1 MRNSISLQR
10 TIISTG
16 GSNYVIES
24 TVILSLLI
32 VLLING
38 IAYLI
43 AYCLQT
49 DKLTDLTYS
58 LTFITLAV
66 FFMSRNITDISILI
80 ASLPIIWG
88 IRLGSYLFYR
98 ILLKGKD
105 YRFDSMRRVWWRF
118 GGFWMIQALSIWVI
132 SLPYVLALD
141 SSIHLVQD
149 RELSITSLIGIAIF
163 SIGFITESIADF
175 QKFRFKRQ
183 PENKGNFI
191 SSGLYSFV
199 RFPNYTGEIMVW
211 IGIFI
216 TCWPYLEGW
225 ALLSI
230 VSPIWIIILLNKISG
245 IPYLAVSQNERYGE
259 LLSYKEYVR
268 STKKLVPLFY

>member
-1 MRNSISLQR
+1 M
-10 TIISTG
+10 
-16 GSNYVIES
+16 IES

-38 IAYLI
+38 VAYLI
-43 AYCLQT
+43 AYYLQT

-66 FFMSRNITDISILI
+66 FFMSRNIADTSILI

-88 IRLGSYLFYR
+88 IRLGGYLFYR

-105 YRFDSMRRVWWRF
+105 YRFDSTRRVWWRF
-118 GGFWMIQALSIWVI
+118 GGFWMLQALSIWVI

-141 SSIHLVQD
+141 SGIHL
-149 RELSITSLIGIAIF
+149 ELDGILPITSMIGVIIF
-163 SIGFITESIADF
+163 SIGFITETIADN

-183 PENKGNFI
+183 PENKDKFI
-191 SSGLYSFV
+191 SSGLYSIV
-199 RFPNYTGEIMVW
+199 RFPNYAGEILVW

-216 TCWPYLEGW
+216 ACLPYLEGW

-230 VSPIWIIILLNKISG
+230 VSPIWIIILLIKISG
-245 IPYLAVSQNERYGE
+245 IPYLLTSQNERYGE
-259 LLSYKEYVR
+259 RASYQQYLSK
-268 STKKLVPLFY
+268 TKKLIPYLY